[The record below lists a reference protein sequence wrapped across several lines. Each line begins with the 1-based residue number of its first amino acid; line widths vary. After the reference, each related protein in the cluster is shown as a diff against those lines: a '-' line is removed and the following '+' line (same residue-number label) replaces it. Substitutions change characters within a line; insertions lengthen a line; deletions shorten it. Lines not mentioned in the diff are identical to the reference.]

1 MCRPIALSYVTER
14 LFRHFTSR
22 TYLRLVISFDSLPCR
37 PANSIWSMLE
47 ISSLIRFEKGASSS
61 ITGRIVL
68 FSLIAYSTSTATFND
83 AFEFTEDTKIKAREF
98 SIAST
103 ITSLKLLPL

>member
-1 MCRPIALSYVTER
+1 M
-14 LFRHFTSR
+14 
-22 TYLRLVISFDSLPCR
+22 SFDSSCSISL
-37 PANSIWSMLE
+37 NSIWSIFE

-61 ITGRIVL
+61 MTGRIVL

-83 AFEFTEDTKIKAREF
+83 EFEFTEDTKIKAMEF